1 MSHGSLKRSSLRAQA
16 SEVIRAGIVAGQ
28 FEPGEIY
35 SANTI
40 ADQLG
45 VSATPIRE
53 AMLDL
58 ANSGLVEPVRN
69 RGFRILT
76 MADKDLDEISELRL
90 LIEPPTMR
98 KVVELATDEEIAEL
112 DAAVL
117 AIETAASDQDVAAF
131 LVADRKF
138 HLALLDL
145 AGNARL
151 SRLVEQLRDQTRLL
165 GLRGLAVEGLSASAH
180 EHREILEA
188 LRERR
193 ADDAVELMRVHL
205 EHTRGVWAG
214 LPEQSA

>member
-1 MSHGSLKRSSLRAQA
+1 MSNGSLKRSSLRAQA

-98 KVVELATDEEIAEL
+98 KVVDLATDEEIAGL
-112 DAAVL
+112 DASVL

-165 GLRGLAVEGLSASAH
+165 GLRGLAVESLSASAH

-214 LPEQSA
+214 LPEQSG